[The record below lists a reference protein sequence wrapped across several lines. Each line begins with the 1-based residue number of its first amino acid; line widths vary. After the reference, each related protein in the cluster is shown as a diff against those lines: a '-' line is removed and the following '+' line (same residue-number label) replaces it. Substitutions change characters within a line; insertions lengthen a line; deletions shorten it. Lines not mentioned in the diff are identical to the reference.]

1 MYKQLGTKTCLQA
14 GETSW
19 CFVCAEV
26 PLVQQIKSCAYHEV
40 DLPSHATVATDS
52 QSKYPRAVIPG
63 KNKKENVIP
72 LSMQLLMTVIS
83 LWCGGTDLGGKQCMW
98 MGSPPDQGLQQCK
111 QALANH
117 AMSCWSILT
126 ALKDGDE
133 ERLSPESLLNWR
145 FRGEEVP

>member
-1 MYKQLGTKTCLQA
+1 MVLCLCRGTTGAADQELCL
-14 GETSW
+14 
-19 CFVCAEV
+19 
-26 PLVQQIKSCAYHEV
+26 PYHHEV

-63 KNKKENVIP
+63 KNKNENVIP

-83 LWCGGTDLGGKQCMW
+83 LWCGGTDLDGKQCMW

-117 AMSCWSILT
+117 AMSC
-126 ALKDGDE
+126 
-133 ERLSPESLLNWR
+133 
-145 FRGEEVP
+145 